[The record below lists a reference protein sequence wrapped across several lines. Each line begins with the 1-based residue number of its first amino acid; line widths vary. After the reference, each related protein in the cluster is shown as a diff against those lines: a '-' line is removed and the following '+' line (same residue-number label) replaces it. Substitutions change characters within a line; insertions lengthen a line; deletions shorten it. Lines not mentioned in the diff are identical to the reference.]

1 MGGTHSSPL
10 FLFAPVCRWAA
21 AKHEKLWRFNVCC
34 SSVCIEWIKFQSN
47 MQSAPKFQ
55 FYFTCIGIIIL
66 WDACVFCVSGG
77 PGREF
82 TDWLAEWLSGRHSK
96 PVYLSAQNV
105 LLNIENCTITTRMPS
120 MWTQLT
126 QLRQKVPKRRN
137 LYRKL
142 NIQCAD
148 AYKHI
153 QHKIYLFFTLIVVG
167 CIEIQERIARPHCCK
182 YINASDILMLCDE
195 E

>member
-82 TDWLAEWLSGRHSK
+82 QLHEFTDWLAEWLSGRHSK

-126 QLRQKVPKRRN
+126 QLTYSDKKYRSAEIYITNWIYSVPTHTNIYSTKFISFSRWLLLVASKSRN
-137 LYRKL
+137 ESL
-142 NIQCAD
+142 A
-148 AYKHI
+148 H
-153 QHKIYLFFTLIVVG
+153 IVVN
-167 CIEIQERIARPHCCK
+167 I
-182 YINASDILMLCDE
+182 
-195 E
+195 